1 MRAHRRM
8 PAVTAT
14 LAVAA
19 VLFASPV
26 CAGEVIYDDFGAPYL
41 QRSDTIFPGA
51 GDAKSAN
58 SAIQTI
64 DPWPRRAGNRHIPAN
79 GERMSGAVERYRDVS
94 KLPPDRRGKGEAP
107 QPIAPISI
115 EPSGLSGGGAS
126 GASK

>member
-8 PAVTAT
+8 PAVSAT

-19 VLFASPV
+19 VLFASPAF
-26 CAGEVIYDDFGAPYL
+26 AGDVIYGDFGAPYL

-51 GDAKSAN
+51 GDATAAN
-58 SAIQTI
+58 SAIQVI
-64 DPWPRRAGNRHIPAN
+64 DPWPRHAGNRHIPAN

-94 KLPPDRRGKGEAP
+94 KLPQAP
-107 QPIAPISI
+107 QPIAPVAIEISG
-115 EPSGLSGGGAS
+115 PS

>member
-8 PAVTAT
+8 PARTAT

-19 VLFASPV
+19 VLFAFPA
-26 CAGEVIYDDFGAPYL
+26 CAGEVIYDDFGTPYL

-51 GDAKSAN
+51 GDAKAAN
-58 SAIQTI
+58 SAIHVI
-64 DPWPRRAGNRHIPAN
+64 DPWPRRAGNRHIPAD

-94 KLPPDRRGKGEAP
+94 KLPPDQRGKGEAP
-107 QPIAPISI
+107 QPIAPVAI
-115 EPSGLSGGGAS
+115 ETKGFSS